1 MDQKEPIE
9 DRVKDLLS
17 RLTLDEKIKLLAGNR
32 FFQTHSIKRLGI
44 KPFKMTDGPMGVSAH
59 SSLLKRNTL
68 FPGGISLASSWNRDL
83 AKEFGNPAKL
93 ITTALKAAK
102 DADIAGG

>member
-1 MDQKEPIE
+1 MNQKVSIE

-44 KPFKMTDGPMGVSAH
+44 KP
-59 SSLLKRNTL
+59 
-68 FPGGISLASSWNRDL
+68 
-83 AKEFGNPAKL
+83 KEKKL
-93 ITTALKAAK
+93 SEWI
-102 DADIAGG
+102 